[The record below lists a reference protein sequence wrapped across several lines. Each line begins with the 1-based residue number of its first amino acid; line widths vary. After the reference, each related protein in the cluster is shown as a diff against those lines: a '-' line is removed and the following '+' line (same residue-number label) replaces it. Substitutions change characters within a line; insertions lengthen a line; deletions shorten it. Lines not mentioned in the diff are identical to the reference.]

1 MLIDVLLTND
11 RVRMR
16 DSSVVERKID
26 KIINADKDKLLVV
39 SDFDYT
45 LSRFHDAE
53 GRSCLTTHGVF
64 DNAAWTISQELGI
77 VLEKLK
83 AKYLPIEFDPN
94 ITVAEKIPH
103 MEDWWRTSHEHI
115 IKTGFT
121 KKMIQKFVY
130 EAKLELKEGAEELML
145 TLRDHNVPLI
155 IFSAGIGNVINFFL
169 QKTLGGFPNNIHI
182 VSNMM
187 KYDEN
192 DVAVAFSEP
201 LIHTFCKNSAVINH
215 YGSLFSKI
223 SSRTCVLL
231 MGDSLGDSKMDVG
244 LEYEQVALKIGFLN
258 YNDETLLAQYLNEY
272 DIVLL
277 DDQTMHVPH
286 LILNSIFGI
295 DRDEKN
301 RSTRLTCRLESKS
314 KSPVITNGKSVAL
327 DNKVPN

>member
-1 MLIDVLLTND
+1 
-11 RVRMR
+11 
-16 DSSVVERKID
+16 
-26 KIINADKDKLLVV
+26 
-39 SDFDYT
+39 
-45 LSRFHDAE
+45 
-53 GRSCLTTHGVF
+53 
-64 DNAAWTISQELGI
+64 
-77 VLEKLK
+77 
-83 AKYLPIEFDPN
+83 
-94 ITVAEKIPH
+94 

-121 KKMIQKFVY
+121 KKMIQKLVY
-130 EAKLELKEGAEELML
+130 EAKLELKEGAEELIL

-155 IFSAGIGNVINFFL
+155 IFSAGIGN
-169 QKTLGGFPNNIHI
+169 
-182 VSNMM
+182 

-201 LIHTFCKNSAVINH
+201 LIHTFCKNTTVISH
-215 YGSLFSKI
+215 YGSLFNKI

-286 LILNSIFGI
+286 LILSSIFGI

-301 RSTRLTCRLESKS
+301 RSTRSTCRLESKS
-314 KSPVITNGKSVAL
+314 KSPIITNGKSVAL
-327 DNKVPN
+327 DNKIPN